1 MSTIATIPAKPTG
14 VSLGV
19 AGSHHLL
26 RGDDHLG
33 GLGVAG
39 ALDGVV
45 QQADRPHDL
54 AGLAEHIV
62 GEVGR
67 IAHDELAG
75 RGLAV
80 GHHALDA
87 AVVVE
92 EQLVGVAVQ
101 HEHAALDGAEARE
114 ALGQPAQAVHGV
126 EEGRGAVLVQRV
138 AVELHR
144 LHRLH
149 GRLVEVVVVQT
160 QRHRV
165 AREVHAVLVQA
176 VFLVQL
182 AHRHVQQR
190 NVLVRGH
197 AVLAGDLHG
206 QHVRQEAAVLHLL
219 HQGEQRSAQRLLRC
233 GGHLGVRKTK
243 GGDGK
248 EVPC

>member
-1 MSTIATIPAKPTG
+1 MSEIGTFSAHPTG
-14 VSLGV
+14 VSLGI
-19 AGSHHLL
+19 AGAHDLL
-26 RGDDHLG
+26 GGDDHLG

-39 ALDGVV
+39 SLDGVV

-54 AGLAEHIV
+54 PGFAEHVV
-62 GEVGR
+62 GEVRGV
-67 IAHDELAG
+67 AHDELAG

-101 HEHAALDGAEARE
+101 HEHAALDGAEPRE
-114 ALGQPAQAVHGV
+114 AFGQAAQAVHGV

-144 LHRLH
+144 LHGFN
-149 GRLVEVVVVQT
+149 GRLVEVVVVEA
-160 QRHRV
+160 QRHGV

-182 AHRHVQQR
+182 AHGHVQQR
-190 NVLVRGH
+190 NVLVGGH

-206 QHVRQEAAVLHLL
+206 EHVRQEAAVLHLL
-219 HQGEQRSAQRLLRC
+219 HQGEQRSAQSLLRC
-233 GGHLGVRKTK
+233 GGHL
-243 GGDGK
+243 
-248 EVPC
+248 

>member
-1 MSTIATIPAKPTG
+1 MSEIGTFSAHPTG
-14 VSLGV
+14 VSLGI
-19 AGSHHLL
+19 AGAHDLL
-26 RGDDHLG
+26 GGDDHLG

-39 ALDGVV
+39 SLDGVV
-45 QQADRPHDL
+45 EDDRMPPPDSFQQADRPHDL
-54 AGLAEHIV
+54 PGFAEHVV
-62 GEVGR
+62 GEVRG

-80 GHHALDA
+80 GDHALDA

-101 HEHAALDGAEARE
+101 HEHAALDGAEPRE
-114 ALGQPAQAVHGV
+114 AFGQAAQAVHGV

-144 LHRLH
+144 LHGFH
-149 GRLVEVVVVQT
+149 GRLVEIVVVEA
-160 QRHRV
+160 QRHGV

-182 AHRHVQQR
+182 AHGHVQQR
-190 NVLVRGH
+190 NVLVGGH

-206 QHVRQEAAVLHLL
+206 EHVRQEAAVLHLL
-219 HQGEQRSAQRLLRC
+219 HQGEQRSAQSLLRC
-233 GGHLGVRKTK
+233 GGHL
-243 GGDGK
+243 
-248 EVPC
+248 